1 MSWDN
6 LSVVEPGQWGPID
19 RQTPHFA
26 IDNHPLPAGAS
37 GAVGAGGDLQL
48 IAEVESLQSIARL
61 RVPAPEVLT
70 QLPPEVT
77 RYLRGSSSQATR
89 RAYAGDVADFV
100 CWGGRLPCDSM
111 TLARYVAERA
121 VVHRPSTLA
130 RRVVGIG
137 RAHVYH
143 GFPDP
148 SKHPLVRAVLCGVRR
163 EHGTSQRRAAP
174 LLLQDLLA
182 VVAALPND
190 LRGTRDRAL
199 LLLGFAGGLRRSE
212 IVQLNVDDLRFGPEG
227 LQVRLRR
234 SKTDQEQVGRT
245 IAVPNGR
252 TSVCPVEAVKAWL
265 VASEV
270 SEGAVFRSIVG
281 GRLTERR
288 MSDQV
293 VSLIVKEQVSKL
305 GLEPAAYS
313 GHSLRAGFVTSAA
326 QAGVGFLMIQQQTGH
341 RSVSMLSR
349 YMRVSNLFEGNA
361 AGALL

>member
-1 MSWDN
+1 MRWDN
-6 LSVVEPGQWGPID
+6 LSAVEPPQWGQIR

-26 IDNHPLPAGAS
+26 IDNHPLPGARS
-37 GAVGAGGDLQL
+37 SDDGERLQS
-48 IAEVESLQSIARL
+48 IADSVSLQSIARPL
-61 RVPAPEVLT
+61 VAGPEVLT

-77 RYLRGSSSQATR
+77 RYLRGSSSKATR

-100 CWGGRLPCDSM
+100 GWGGRLPCDSM
-111 TLARYVAERA
+111 TLARYIAERA
-121 VVHRPSTLA
+121 VIHRPSTLA

-137 RAHVYH
+137 RVHVAH

-163 EHGTSQRRAAP
+163 EHGTSQRRASP
-174 LLLQDLLA
+174 LLLRELLA
-182 VVAALPND
+182 VVAALPDD
-190 LRGTRDRAL
+190 LRGVRDRAL

-212 IVQLNVDDLRFGPEG
+212 IVQLDVGDLRFVAEG
-227 LQVRLRR
+227 LQVRMRR

-245 IAVPNGR
+245 IAVPYGR
-252 TSVCPVEAVKAWL
+252 ISACPVNAMKAWL
-265 VASEV
+265 AESKV
-270 SEGAVFRSIVG
+270 SEGGAVFRTIVG
-281 GRLTERR
+281 GRVTARR
-288 MSDQV
+288 MSDQA

-349 YMRVSNLFEGNA
+349 YLRVSNLFEGNA